1 MVVSP
6 MVQQR
11 LYGKSRSM
19 TRGNQRIEPT
29 IEQLKAFYSLCVR
42 VSNLLRT
49 VELTRYD
56 TRSQRIVVL
65 IGRTIEVEILSNG
78 EVLTR

>member
-1 MVVSP
+1 MNSSN
-6 MVQQR
+6 QQV
-11 LYGKSRSM
+11 
-19 TRGNQRIEPT
+19 EPT
-29 IEQLKAFYSLCVR
+29 IEQLKAFYNLCVR

-65 IGRTIEVEILSNG
+65 VGRTIEVEILSNG